1 MIHPLIDY
9 PSTRKNI
16 VNSSQD
22 RMLRQKNSQP
32 SILLPCVFVPPR
44 FEVIEQNQIPGRVG
58 AGVGWSRVG
67 TLASPCG
74 GYFNRGEI
82 LHGYSC
88 SSRQYYNRFC
98 CTSAAPAN
106 SW

>member
-22 RMLRQKNSQP
+22 RMLHQKNSQRP
-32 SILLPCVFVPPR
+32 ILLPCVFVPPR

-58 AGVGWSRVG
+58 PGLGGSRGG

-82 LHGYSC
+82 LQGNS
-88 SSRQYYNRFC
+88 STSRQDYNRPFC
-98 CTSAAPAN
+98 TTTAPAH
-106 SW
+106 S